1 MSREE
6 LKEKLNEL
14 LEDPQFVDALSTT
27 KSAEDMARLLGE
39 YGVNVT
45 AEELEGLVASVP
57 AGGELS
63 EEDLE
68 AVAGGGLCVR
78 HWMFILGY
86 ILGFA
91 ISKIVKWLNS
101 MTEQQQRRMRRQYGV

>member
-57 AGGELS
+57 ATGELS

-68 AVAGGGLCVR
+68 AVAGGCAYWINLLAV
-78 HWMFILGY
+78 MLG
-86 ILGFA
+86 
-91 ISKIVKWLNS
+91 ISFYKIHQLLRYKTVNQIK
-101 MTEQQQRRMRRQYGV
+101 RQYGR

>member
-1 MSREE
+1 MNREE

-45 AEELEGLVASVP
+45 AEELESLVASVP
-57 AGGELS
+57 ATGELS

-68 AVAGGGLCVR
+68 AVAGGNAATGLVLLLMRKHFIPMAVAIVCLCVYR
-78 HWMFILGY
+78 FSQLW
-86 ILGFA
+86 
-91 ISKIVKWLNS
+91 
-101 MTEQQQRRMRRQYGV
+101 R